1 MRILAI
7 VVIFLIHP
15 WCYSQF
21 VPVSVM
27 EINKPEGLTYAA
39 NYYFNKWYTISTITP
54 SMSNYDDKT
63 TLTFSI
69 SPSLPTGLYFDT
81 SNGQISGTPTDYD
94 ISGTTYTITAS
105 NQAGSSQTTTDI
117 FVVPADHT
125 WSGNAFPDTNWS
137 TGANWVGM
145 NPPTNIDSALF
156 DNYCSSS
163 GGGCNATIDVSID
176 IDDLQMKPD
185 YTGTITQSGAVTLN
199 FGSNSRSSPYGIVM
213 EGGTFVGGSGDITMD
228 VLQLTA
234 GTFTATSGNLRIGYN
249 AQWGSTEESWVRI
262 GVTFN
267 HNNGTVIFDPTGNN
281 SAFRKNHEIE
291 LDQTWALYNLEF
303 DIDSG
308 TTLADGEVSG
318 NYMRIRGTV
327 GAISVANELHF
338 RDGWGQYGT
347 IQFYGNDVYFHCD
360 APTYDKCSD
369 TTRDLDGPGPGGITE
384 LQFLGAS
391 AQTYSYD
398 AGADS
403 WASFTINNSNGVTT
417 SSTGDFSIPG
427 IVVDNGNFSAPASSD
442 LYLFRQTGHAWRD
455 VDRGI
460 DLNGTGTFTHNNS
473 TIIANSHTYYSDSR
487 NCLRFT
493 DDITLYNL
501 TVDCA
506 AGSTY
511 GNTDVGVDLD
521 SGVDLII
528 ENDLRVIDGKFD
540 GGGTQSTITVR
551 GDYYRECSQ
560 QTPGHNC
567 ADQDDGNIAYI
578 FDTSGSTINI
588 AQGADQNVSGN
599 LVFYRIDP
607 GPGGTVTLNG
617 GLTTFGSNSDLNVVS
632 GTFHLNSGSGML
644 VGDQLINNG
653 AITCA
658 AGAFIQVENGSIS
671 GTPGAGNDPT
681 CYSTSPSDPTLPGT
695 LDWANFTGS
704 SSEETITDINFAVRL
719 QISVTHTLGAPVI
732 EWRGSNDSWNTI
744 GNGASATP
752 TFIAGE
758 TLQFRTNGGTSGDTA
773 TITITNQ
780 SDGGAAVDTII
791 ATVP

>member
-1 MRILAI
+1 
-7 VVIFLIHP
+7 
-15 WCYSQF
+15 
-21 VPVSVM
+21 M
-27 EINKPEGLTYAA
+27 EIKKPEGLSYAA
-39 NYYFNKWYTISTITP
+39 NYYFNKWYSISTITP
-54 SMSNYDDKT
+54 SMTNYDAKT

-69 SPSLPTGLYFDT
+69 NPALPAGLTFDT
-81 SNGQISGTPTDYD
+81 SNGQITGTPTEYD
-94 ISGTTYTITAS
+94 IAGTTYTITAS

-117 FVVPADHT
+117 FIVPANHT
-125 WSGNAFPDTNWS
+125 WSGNAFPDTSWS

-145 NPPTNIDSALF
+145 NAPTNLDSAIF
-156 DNYCSSS
+156 DSYCNSF
-163 GGGCNATIDVSID
+163 GGGCNATINTNID
-176 IDDLQMKPD
+176 IDDLQMKAD
-185 YTGTITQSGAVTLN
+185 YAGTVTQNGAVTLN
-199 FGSNSRSSPYGIVM
+199 FGDDSRYNSYGIVM

-234 GTFTATSGNLRIGYN
+234 GTFTATSGTLRIGYN
-249 AQWGSTEESWVRI
+249 AQWGKSEDSWVRS

-281 SAFRKNHEIE
+281 SAYRENLEIE

-303 DIDSG
+303 DIDSS
-308 TTLADGEVSG
+308 TTLSDGEVSG
-318 NYMRIRGTV
+318 HYMEIRGTV
-327 GAISVANELHF
+327 GTISVANELHF

-347 IQFYGNDVYFHCD
+347 IEFYGSDVYFHCD

-369 TTRDLDGPGPGGITE
+369 TIRNIDGPGPGGITQ
-384 LQFLGAS
+384 LQFLGTS

-403 WASFTINNSNGVTT
+403 WVAFVVNNANGVTT

-442 LYLFRQTGHAWRD
+442 LYLFRQTQHAWRS

-501 TVDCA
+501 TMDCA

-511 GNTDVGVDLD
+511 GNTSVGIDLD

-528 ENDLRVIDGKFD
+528 ENDLRIIDGRFD
-540 GGGTQSTITVR
+540 GGNTQSSITVR
-551 GDYYRECSQ
+551 GDLYRECAQ
-560 QTPGHNC
+560 QNPGHAC
-567 ADQDDGNIAYI
+567 ADQDLGNIAYI

-588 AQGADQNVSGN
+588 AQGADQGVSGN

-607 GPGGTVTLNG
+607 GSGGTVTLNG
-617 GLTTFGSNSDLNVVS
+617 VLTAFGSNSDLNVNS
-632 GTFHLNSGSGML
+632 GTFHLSSGSGMI
-644 VGDQLINNG
+644 VSDQLINNG

-658 AGAFIQVENGSIS
+658 TGAFVQVEGGSIS
-671 GTPGAGNDPT
+671 GTPGAGNDPA
-681 CYSTSPSDPTLPGT
+681 CYGISPPDSTLPGT
-695 LDWANFTGS
+695 LDWADFTGT
-704 SSEETITDINFAVRL
+704 SSEETITGINVGIRL
-719 QISVTHTLGAPVI
+719 QISVTHTLGSPVI
-732 EWRGSNDSWNTI
+732 EWRGSNDSWSSL
-744 GNGASATP
+744 GNGASTTP
-752 TFIAGE
+752 FFISGE
-758 TLQFRTNGGTSGDTA
+758 SLQFRTNGGTSGDTA
-773 TITITNQ
+773 TITIINQ
-780 SDGGAAVDTII
+780 SDGGAAVDTIT